1 MSNQLC
7 YYSFTITKD
16 NNEKETVT
24 YTTRSPT
31 LAKLKAEKYAKEING
46 KLDPKYNK
54 ALTPP
59 KPENEQTK
67 NLIQKAYFG

>member
-7 YYSFTITKD
+7 YYSFTITKLD
-16 NNEKETVT
+16 GVKETVT

-46 KLDPKYNK
+46 TVNPKFLIC
-54 ALTPP
+54 LTPP
-59 KPENEQTK
+59 KPSDPEVK
-67 NLIQKAYFG
+67 KLIQTAYFG

>member
-7 YYSFTITKD
+7 YYSFTITKQ
-16 NNEKETVT
+16 NKEKETVT
-24 YTTRSPT
+24 YTTRSAT

-46 KLDPKYNK
+46 ILDTKYNK
-54 ALTPP
+54 ALTPT

-67 NLIQKAYFG
+67 KLIQKAYFG